1 MFWGA
6 LLTCKIS
13 VGRCARR
20 RVSEARLTGNA
31 RQFAKQ
37 TRSCSCKTHW
47 VLHCSPS
54 HFRKLKCDLLARNP
68 ATAARR
74 LLGRRWMPSSRR
86 GKTTAHYIFAASV
99 TPICRGRC
107 SSSARRVTCTFHR
120 PPHCPLSTLHR
131 PLLHDAHAA
140 ISPIVRVMCPSG
152 AASATNNTPGRAVP
166 AAMRS
171 ARACSTARLTLRRS
185 SRAP

>member
-1 MFWGA
+1 MTVPYNAFYIA
-6 LLTCKIS
+6 LQTYKQP

-54 HFRKLKCDLLARNP
+54 HFRKLKYDLLARNL
-68 ATAARR
+68 ATAVRW

-86 GKTTAHYIFAASV
+86 GEPLLVMAKRCKPFVGDDACIVPLAFATLQTIKICAIPCPPVGRGHPTTPRMSFALYAFV
-99 TPICRGRC
+99 LG
-107 SSSARRVTCTFHR
+107 SARRATPHR
-120 PPHCPLSTLHR
+120 LSPEL
-131 PLLHDAHAA
+131 
-140 ISPIVRVMCPSG
+140 PSEE
-152 AASATNNTPGRAVP
+152 SQ
-166 AAMRS
+166 
-171 ARACSTARLTLRRS
+171 
-185 SRAP
+185 SRI

>member
-1 MFWGA
+1 MLDKTSSIICAFGLAAAAPRSPYRHLELCGIALRRFSSCFGFQYLQRSGTVKTVPYRMFWSA

-54 HFRKLKCDLLARNP
+54 HFRKLKAIPHN
-68 ATAARR
+68 
-74 LLGRRWMPSSRR
+74 S
-86 GKTTAHYIFAASV
+86 K
-99 TPICRGRC
+99 CRYGER
-107 SSSARRVTCTFHR
+107 
-120 PPHCPLSTLHR
+120 
-131 PLLHDAHAA
+131 
-140 ISPIVRVMCPSG
+140 G
-152 AASATNNTPGRAVP
+152 AAAAKPKAQIILDVLSSILATQMPY
-166 AAMRS
+166 RS
-171 ARACSTARLTLRRS
+171 RRS
-185 SRAP
+185 SA

>member
-1 MFWGA
+1 MMRGSGQIFLLVYSVFTFGLHLRRFSSCFGFQYLQRSGTVKTVPYRMFWGA

-13 VGRCARR
+13 VGRNGIYGKAYPAARGLCARR

-68 ATAARR
+68 ATGAAPR
-74 LLGRRWMPSSRR
+74 LLGRRRMPSSRR
-86 GKTTAHYIFAASV
+86 GFALLRIYIPAASR
-99 TPICRGRC
+99 TPFVG
-107 SSSARRVTCTFHR
+107 
-120 PPHCPLSTLHR
+120 
-131 PLLHDAHAA
+131 
-140 ISPIVRVMCPSG
+140 G
-152 AASATNNTPGRAVP
+152 
-166 AAMRS
+166 
-171 ARACSTARLTLRRS
+171 
-185 SRAP
+185 

>member
-1 MFWGA
+1 MMRGSGQIFCWCIPFLFFGLHLRQHRTIPALRLKHRSGSCGTASAAPRSPYRHLELCGIALRRFSSCFGFQYLQRSGTVKTVPYRMFWGT

-86 GKTTAHYIFAASV
+86 GETLPTAHYILQH
-99 TPICRGRC
+99 P
-107 SSSARRVTCTFHR
+107 
-120 PPHCPLSTLHR
+120 
-131 PLLHDAHAA
+131 
-140 ISPIVRVMCPSG
+140 
-152 AASATNNTPGRAVP
+152 
-166 AAMRS
+166 
-171 ARACSTARLTLRRS
+171 
-185 SRAP
+185 